1 MHYQSKYCVAVQVLG
16 LIWQKPNMQLNSNI
30 QTLFIMLENDAVKLR
45 ALEPEDLD
53 VFYKWENDITLWSWG
68 CTLAPYSRY
77 ELREYILSTKDIYES
92 KQLRFVV
99 EIKKDAKPVGMI
111 DLYDFEPYHKRA
123 AVGIIIDKEYQNK
136 GLAGAALSLLCEYSF
151 SFLKL
156 RQLYAFIPV
165 KNIPSK
171 RLFLR
176 SGFEEK
182 GLLHDW
188 LQTVEGYEDVLI
200 VSLINDD

>member
-1 MHYQSKYCVAVQVLG
+1 
-16 LIWQKPNMQLNSNI
+16 
-30 QTLFIMLENDAVKLR
+30 MLENNLIKLR

-53 VFYKWENDITLWSWG
+53 VFYKWENDTTLWPWG

-77 ELREYILSTKDIYES
+77 DLRQFILSTKDIYET

-99 EIKKDAKPVGMI
+99 ELKQETKAIGLI

-123 AVGIIIDKEYQNK
+123 AVGIIIDRDYQNK
-136 GLAGAALSLLCEYSF
+136 GLASEALSLLCGYSF

-156 RQLYAFIPV
+156 HQLYAYISV
-165 KNIPSK
+165 KNERAK

-176 SGFEEK
+176 SGFKET
-182 GLLHDW
+182 GVLHDW
-188 LQTVEGYEDVLI
+188 LQTVDGYENVLI
-200 VSLINDD
+200 FSLITGLSGS

>member
-1 MHYQSKYCVAVQVLG
+1 
-16 LIWQKPNMQLNSNI
+16 
-30 QTLFIMLENDAVKLR
+30 MLENEIIRLR

-53 VFYKWENDITLWSWG
+53 LLYKWENDTTLWSWS
-68 CTLAPYSRY
+68 CTLSPYSRY

-92 KQLRFVV
+92 KQLRFVI
-99 EIKKDAKPVGMI
+99 ELKKEAKPVGMI

-123 AVGIIIDKEYQNK
+123 AVGIIIDKDYQRN
-136 GLAGAALSLLCEYSF
+136 GLASAALSLLCDYSF

-156 RQLYAFIPV
+156 HQVYAFIPV
-165 KNIPSK
+165 KNEPSK
-171 RLFLR
+171 RLFLH

-188 LQTVEGYEDVLI
+188 LQTVDGYEDVVI
-200 VSLINDD
+200 VSLFNEQ